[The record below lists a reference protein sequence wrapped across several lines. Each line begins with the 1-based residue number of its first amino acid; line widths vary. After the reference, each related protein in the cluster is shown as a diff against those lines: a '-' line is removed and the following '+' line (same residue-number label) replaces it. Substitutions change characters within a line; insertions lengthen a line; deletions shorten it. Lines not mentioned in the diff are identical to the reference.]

1 MYSKLKSFDMKF
13 VHFTYKNKILYIKK
27 KNKKQLLFSN
37 FKITILYLFSFIFII
52 LFILYPFFKNL
63 IILNNKKLLNNGINT
78 ILNNINKNIIL
89 CQKGILINDN
99 FKSISNPLIT
109 VIISVYNSEK
119 TIKAAI
125 RSVQNQNFRDIEIL
139 LIDDGSKDNS
149 LSIIKKL
156 QLEDLR
162 IRIIKNK
169 INRGPLFSKSIAALN
184 SRGKYTILLDS
195 DDLFVNENLFD
206 ICYKEAK
213 NNNIDI
219 IEFSGFES
227 YNKLLKINGK
237 LPAIPLY
244 LKYKKNNII
253 VRQPQLSYFMFYKDK
268 ERYKEIDGYLWGKL
282 IKTTIYINSLKII
295 SNQIYY
301 LKLYYGDDRLVNF
314 ILLKVANSF
323 KFLKIYGII
332 YYYNRY
338 SITKSYRKYRNCYD
352 DLRYIKFLYYFTKNS
367 DESEI
372 AVFQI
377 FSRLNWSLRPGL
389 SKSNLYYFIIILMN
403 ILKGKY
409 ISKYSKKK
417 ILNLI
422 KKLKPNNF
430 KIRDS
435 FIE

>member
-1 MYSKLKSFDMKF
+1 MKF
-13 VHFTYKNKILYIKK
+13 IHFIYKNKILFIKK
-27 KNKKQLLFSN
+27 KNKKKLLFSN
-37 FKITILYLFSFIFII
+37 FKINIFYLYAFIIII
-52 LFILYPFFKNL
+52 LFIIYQFFKNL

-89 CQKGILINDN
+89 CQKGILINGI
-99 FKSISNPLIT
+99 FKSTSNPLIT
-109 VIISVYNSEK
+109 VIISIYNSEK

-139 LIDDGSKDNS
+139 LIDDCSKDNS

-156 QLEDLR
+156 QVEDLR

-169 INRGPLFSKSIAALN
+169 KNRGPLFSKSIAALN

-237 LPAIPLY
+237 LPTIPLY
-244 LKYKKNNII
+244 LKYKKNKVI
-253 VRQPQLSYFMFYKDK
+253 VRQPQLSNYMFYKK
-268 ERYKEIDGYLWGKL
+268 KGRYKEIDGYLWGKL

-295 SNQIYY
+295 SKQIYY
-301 LKLYYGDDRLVNF
+301 LKFNYGDDRLVNF
-314 ILLKVANSF
+314 IILKVANSF
-323 KFLKIYGII
+323 KFLEIYGII

-338 SITKSYRKYRNCYD
+338 SITKSHRKNRNCYD
-352 DLRYIKFLYYFTKNS
+352 DLRYIKFLYNFTKNS

-372 AVFQI
+372 AVCEI
-377 FSRLNWSLRPGL
+377 FHRLNWTLRPGL
-389 SKSNLYYFIIILMN
+389 SKSNLYYFIIILIE
-403 ILKGKY
+403 ILKGDY
-409 ISKYSKKK
+409 ISKHSKNK
-417 ILNLI
+417 IFYLI
-422 KKLKPNNF
+422 KKLKPKNF
-430 KIRDS
+430 KIRDL

>member
-1 MYSKLKSFDMKF
+1 MKF
-13 VHFTYKNKILYIKK
+13 VHFIHKKRIVFIKK
-27 KNKKQLLFSN
+27 QNKKQLLFSN
-37 FKITILYLFSFIFII
+37 FKINILYLFSIILII
-52 LFILYPFFKNL
+52 LFMVYPFFKNL
-63 IILNNKKLLNNGINT
+63 IILNNKNLLNKGIYT

-89 CQKGILINDN
+89 CQKGILTNGIL
-99 FKSISNPLIT
+99 KSISSPLIT
-109 VIISVYNSEK
+109 VIISIYNSEK

-139 LIDDGSKDNS
+139 LIDDCSKDNS

-169 INRGPLFSKSIAALN
+169 VNRGPLFSKSIAALN
-184 SRGKYTILLDS
+184 SRGKFTILLDS
-195 DDLFVNENLFD
+195 DDLFVNENLFN

-227 YNKLLKINGK
+227 YNKLLKISDK
-237 LPAIPLY
+237 LPTIPLY
-244 LKYKKNNII
+244 LKYKKNNVII
-253 VRQPQLSYFMFYKDK
+253 RQPQLSNYMFYKDK
-268 ERYKEIDGYLWGKL
+268 GKYKEIDGYLWGKL
-282 IKTTIYINSLKII
+282 IKTTIYTNSLKII
-295 SNQIYY
+295 SKQIYY
-301 LKLYYGDDRLVNF
+301 LKLNYGDDRLVNF

-323 KFLKIYGII
+323 KFLEIYGII

-352 DLRYIKFLYYFTKNS
+352 DLRYIKFLYNFTKNS

-372 AVFQI
+372 AVFEI
-377 FSRLNWSLRPGL
+377 FHRLNWTLRPGL
-389 SKSNLYYFIIILMN
+389 SKSNLYYFIIILME

-409 ISKYSKKK
+409 ISKYTKNKVF
-417 ILNLI
+417 NLI
-422 KKLKPNNF
+422 KELKAKIFKLE
-430 KIRDS
+430 IHS
-435 FIE
+435 